1 MQRVAVFSPRALSMK
16 FSIVHTFDAPPA
28 AVADAMLDPE
38 MPKFLL
44 EHHPMMEEAIPQERK
59 EEGTVV
65 KRKVRYR
72 PRPIIKKV
80 GPKEIPPDYLSFIEE
95 SSFDRSTMKGEFTNN
110 AVRDGVKKHLVNKGT
125 ITLQDKGGK
134 TERTIEGTLEIVGVT
149 FLLRPLTAIAER
161 IIHSEAVKLLDG
173 EAKCV
178 GDFLKKKNGGA

>member
-1 MQRVAVFSPRALSMK
+1 MK

-38 MPKFLL
+38 MPAFLL
-44 EHHPMMEEAIPQERK
+44 ENHPLMEEAIPQERK
-59 EEGTVV
+59 EEGDVV

-80 GPKEIPPDYLSFIEE
+80 GPKEIPPEYLSFIEE
-95 SSFDRSTMKGEFTNN
+95 SSFDRSSMKGEFTNN
-110 AVRDGVKKHLVNKGT
+110 AIREGVKKHLVNKGT
-125 ITLQDKGGK
+125 MTLKDVGGK

-178 GDFLKKKNGGA
+178 GAFIAKKKNGGGGAA

>member
-1 MQRVAVFSPRALSMK
+1 MK

-28 AVADAMLDPE
+28 AVAEAMLDPE

-59 EEGTVV
+59 EEGSVV

-80 GPKEIPPDYLSFIEE
+80 GPKEIPPDYLSFVEE
-95 SSFDRSTMKGEFTNN
+95 SSFDKSTMRGEFVN
-110 AVRDGVKKHLVNKGT
+110 AAIRDGVKKHLVNKGT
-125 ITLQDKGGK
+125 ITLKDVGGK
-134 TERTIEGTLEIVGVT
+134 TERTIEGTLEIVNVS

-161 IIHSEAVKLLDG
+161 IIHSEAQKLLDG

-178 GDFLKKKNGGA
+178 GEFLKAKNGG

>member
-1 MQRVAVFSPRALSMK
+1 MK

-28 AVADAMLDPE
+28 AVAEAMLDPE

-44 EHHPMMEEAIPQERK
+44 EHHPLMEEAIPQERK
-59 EEGTVV
+59 EEGSVV
-65 KRKVRYR
+65 RRKVRYR

-80 GPKEIPPDYLSFIEE
+80 GPKEIPPDYLAFVEE
-95 SSFDRSTMKGEFTNN
+95 SSFDKSTLRGEFTNQ
-110 AVRDGVKKHLVNKGT
+110 AIRDGVKKHLVNKGT
-125 ITLQDKGGK
+125 MVLKDVGGK
-134 TERTIEGTLEIVGVT
+134 TERTIEGTLEIVNVS

-178 GDFLKKKNGGA
+178 SEFLSKKKNGG